1 MPTDLTI
8 SFQQMLESPEISE
21 AEQLFVDEYTE
32 HLNKSSA
39 WRKAFPDYNLDY
51 GRINTLLDKPA
62 IKEQINMRL
71 QKNLD
76 GEIARSPA
84 MLLKLVERVTN
95 LQISEFYDE
104 DGTAKPLS
112 QISPELQTCITNID
126 YAINNKNAERY
137 VKYTLLNK
145 EKAID
150 RLLDVVKLLVE
161 SRKVVGN
168 EFADEATEAARMRDQ
183 IFNEDNA
190 RNVTEDAPKPT
201 GKGSGRGRKMWT
213 EEQKEEARRKWRE
226 KHGNKEEGNE
236 DTVQV

>member
-1 MPTDLTI
+1 MPETELTI
-8 SFQQMLESPEISE
+8 PFQQMIENPEISPP
-21 AEQLFVDEYTE
+21 EQVFCDCYTE
-32 HLNKSSA
+32 SLNKSGA
-39 WRKAFPDYNLDY
+39 WKTAFPDLPVDY
-51 GRINTLLDKPA
+51 GRINALLDKPA
-62 IKEQINMRL
+62 LKEQISLRL

-112 QISPELQTCITNID
+112 QISPELQTLVTGIQIVV
-126 YAINNKNAERY
+126 NNKSGN
-137 VKYTLLNK
+137 KYITYSLLSK

-168 EFADEATEAARMRDQ
+168 EFADEATEAARMRDS
-183 IFNEDNA
+183 IFNNGDDA
-190 RNVTEDAPKPT
+190 RPVNEEAPKP
-201 GKGSGRGRKMWT
+201 KDGRGSRAWT
-213 EEQKEEARRKWRE
+213 EEQKEELRKKAKERWAKRKQE
-226 KHGNKEEGNE
+226 EDSGN
-236 DTVQV
+236 DS